1 MAPAISSSPQLA
13 GITFANP
20 ARIHACAS
28 CTGVAGN
35 AASTASVPRI
45 TTGTVCGTVG
55 WFEVWAATASQYAAG
70 RCDDDARAGVER
82 AVPSI
87 GSREGL
93 NNTLKSESNPL
104 RVKGGPD
111 IATRYPRCGM

>member
-13 GITFANP
+13 GTTFAKP

-45 TTGTVCGTVG
+45 TTGTVCGTGGWVG
-55 WFEVWAATASQYAAG
+55 VLEDTARVRKRY
-70 RCDDDARAGVER
+70 RCDGDASTGMER
-82 AVPSI
+82 DVQNV
-87 GSREGL
+87 SRQKGL
-93 NNTLKSESNPL
+93 GRHIS
-104 RVKGGPD
+104 VK
-111 IATRYPRCGM
+111 